1 MKRSNDIII
10 ETIMTGIGVAVT
22 SAVTYAAATLVNAVK
37 EGVENHDKSN
47 HKNYKC

>member
-22 SAVTYAAATLVNAVK
+22 SAVTYVATTIVKSIK
-37 EGVENHDKSN
+37 EGAENYGKST
-47 HKNYKC
+47 HKNHRS